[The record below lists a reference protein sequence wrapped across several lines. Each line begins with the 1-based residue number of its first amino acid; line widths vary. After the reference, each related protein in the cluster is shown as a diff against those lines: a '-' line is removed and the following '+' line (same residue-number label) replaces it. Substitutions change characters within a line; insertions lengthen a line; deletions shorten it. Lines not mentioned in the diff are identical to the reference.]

1 MTTIDP
7 SSRIAIVGAGI
18 SALTCGQILRSAGFS
33 PTLFEKSAGYGGR
46 VSTRHL
52 EDGIAFD
59 HGAQYVTAKTCGFKT
74 YLSEAEQRGCA
85 GMWSP
90 RVSKGSR
97 EQDWFVG
104 RPAMRDLVNPLIS
117 NLDIKYHA
125 YVSRIYRYRRGWCL
139 ELEDG
144 GVPLYFD
151 NVVVSAPAPQTLVLI
166 GRDTEISVR
175 ISEVEMSPC
184 WALIAAFDRRFK
196 TDLDV
201 ITDENSDL
209 TWLVRNNSKLDRSQ
223 HIESWVAHVSPQW
236 SLNNIERDR
245 DSVLPEL
252 LNMLER
258 KLGRR
263 LPAPTFARAHLW
275 RYALTSIPLGELFLS
290 TSDHTLTAIG
300 DWCLGSRVECAYQSG
315 IAAGKYLVGAFAT

>member
-1 MTTIDP
+1 
-7 SSRIAIVGAGI
+7 
-18 SALTCGQILRSAGFS
+18 
-33 PTLFEKSAGYGGR
+33 
-46 VSTRHL
+46 
-52 EDGIAFD
+52 
-59 HGAQYVTAKTCGFKT
+59 
-74 YLSEAEQRGCA
+74 
-85 GMWSP
+85 
-90 RVSKGSR
+90 
-97 EQDWFVG
+97 
-104 RPAMRDLVNPLIS
+104 
-117 NLDIKYHA
+117 
-125 YVSRIYRYRRGWCL
+125 
-139 ELEDG
+139 
-144 GVPLYFD
+144 
-151 NVVVSAPAPQTLVLI
+151 
-166 GRDTEISVR
+166 
-175 ISEVEMSPC
+175 
-184 WALIAAFDRRFK
+184 
-196 TDLDV
+196 LDV

-275 RYALTSIPLGELFLS
+275 RYALTSVPLGELFLS